1 MPKAYCGAWHTG
13 NQQYVSLL
21 HLCLLAHD
29 FLSEAG
35 DSVAPSELKLLD
47 DVEGIFLMF

>member
-1 MPKAYCGAWHTG
+1 MYAQ
-13 NQQYVSLL
+13 NLL
-21 HLCLLAHD
+21 WCLAHRKSAICFSSSSLLAHN

-47 DVEGIFLMF
+47 DVEGISLMF